1 MVGRKAGGISGIAVR
16 QETLE
21 IQGMTRKDA
30 RTIVNKAVKLISAW
44 EAKDRFSK
52 TEQEKQ
58 KLEELEMAVC
68 THYMAKAMRITAR
81 PNSDIPMS
89 QAEAGAVI
97 FVTAK
102 SWQRW
107 ENKTSPIS
115 LKDICHFL
123 LATNQLSPFLKHS
136 V

>member
-21 IQGMTRKDA
+21 IQGMTQKDA
-30 RTIVNKAVKLISAW
+30 RSIVNKAIKLIVAW
-44 EAKDRFSK
+44 EAKDRYSK
-52 TEQEKQ
+52 TENEKQ
-58 KLEELEMAVC
+58 KLEELETAVC

-81 PNSDIPMS
+81 PNADIPMS

-123 LATNQLSPFLKHS
+123 LATNQLSPFVKYS

>member
-21 IQGMTRKDA
+21 IQGMTHKEA
-30 RTIVNKAVKLISAW
+30 KSIVNKAVKLISAW
-44 EAKDRFSK
+44 ELKDRYAK
-52 TEQEKQ
+52 TDIEKQ
-58 KLEELEMAVC
+58 KLQELEGAVC
-68 THYMAKAMRITAR
+68 THFIAKAMRITAR
-81 PNSDIPMS
+81 PEGSTPLS
-89 QAEAGAVI
+89 QAEAGSI
-97 FVTAK
+97 IYVTAK

-115 LKDICHFL
+115 LKDIHHFL
-123 LATNQLSPFLKHS
+123 LATNQINPFEKYS